1 MFAGWWTRLRRSR
14 TDDRRDDG
22 RWVVLDVETTGLDPD
37 RDRVLAIGAVA
48 VHHRGDPARAPRIVL
63 ADSLELRVA
72 QREPGSR
79 ENMLVHG
86 IGERAQQQ
94 GLDPAQALERL
105 FDYVGDSPLV
115 AFHAAFDR
123 GFVQREVKRCGRA
136 RAVLDWVDVA
146 ELARVVHPDVKAQ
159 ALDDWLA
166 RFDLTVTARHDA
178 CADALVTAMLFV
190 RLMSALPTGQ
200 RNLAS
205 VKRLCDQARWLP
217 RA

>member
-1 MFAGWWTRLRRSR
+1 
-14 TDDRRDDG
+14 
-22 RWVVLDVETTGLDPD
+22 
-37 RDRVLAIGAVA
+37 
-48 VHHRGDPARAPRIVL
+48 
-63 ADSLELRVA
+63 
-72 QREPGSR
+72 
-79 ENMLVHG
+79 MLVHG